1 MEMPEDLA
9 VHEPLGN
16 LEPVA
21 FFNGAMPTGV
31 TKNSTE
37 EDLMTS

>member
-9 VHEPLGN
+9 IDEPLGN
-16 LEPVA
+16 LELVA

-31 TKNSTE
+31 SYQYKNG
-37 EDLMTS
+37 L